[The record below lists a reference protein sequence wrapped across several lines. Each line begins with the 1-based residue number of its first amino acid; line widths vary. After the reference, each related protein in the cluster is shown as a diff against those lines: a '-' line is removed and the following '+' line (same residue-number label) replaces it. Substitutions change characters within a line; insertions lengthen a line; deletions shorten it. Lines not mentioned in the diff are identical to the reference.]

1 VSLNLVDGALEI
13 AERLKERLKDELTE
27 VKSPKARRV
36 FARVQ
41 PLVFRRAIQM
51 AIEDLGF
58 SHLSTITGI
67 DLGGEIEVLYHLAKD
82 DSVELTMGTKIPKE
96 KGSLMTISDIMPNAA
111 FYEREVHEMLGVK
124 FEGLE
129 DESHLL
135 LPDGWPAAVYPLRKD
150 RTFSE
155 LHEVRL
161 SKGGD

>member
-1 VSLNLVDGALEI
+1 MVDGSTEV
-13 AERLKERLKDELTE
+13 AERLKERLKDELAE
-27 VKSPKARRV
+27 VKAPKARRV
-36 FARVQ
+36 FARVH
-41 PLVFRRAIQM
+41 PTAFRRAVQM
-51 AIEDLGF
+51 AIEELGF

-67 DLGGEIEVLYHLAKD
+67 DLGSEIEVLYHLARGN
-82 DSVELTMGTKIPKE
+82 SVELTMGTKVPKE
-96 KGSLMTISDIMPNAA
+96 GGSLMTISDIMPSAA
-111 FYEREVHEMLGVK
+111 LYEREVHEMLGVK

-135 LPDGWPAAVYPLRKD
+135 LPDGWPAAMYPLRKD

>member
-1 VSLNLVDGALEI
+1 MADGAAEI
-13 AERLKERLKDELTE
+13 AGKLKERLKDELIE
-27 VKSPKARRV
+27 VKAPKARRV

-41 PLVFRRAIQM
+41 PAAFRRAARL
-51 AIEDLGF
+51 AIEELGF

-67 DLGGEIEVLYHLAKD
+67 DLGGEIEVLYHLAKEN
-82 DSVELTMGTKIPKE
+82 SVELTMGTKIPKE

-111 FYEREVHEMLGVK
+111 FYERESHEMLGIK

-135 LPDGWPAAVYPLRKD
+135 LPDGWPSGVYPLRKE

-155 LHEVRL
+155 LHEVKL